1 MRMQACRWP
10 WLAALVGL
18 LALVALPAGA
28 LAADFGQPVAGQRV
42 YDRTGAL
49 AAGDI
54 ARIEERAAAVEQ
66 AGSPVVV
73 FLQARDTDYDQ
84 TVVDGRDLME
94 QWDVQS
100 VPDARDGVVIFFN
113 LKPDSLEHGT
123 YAVIAGKT
131 LIDSNVPQYELDRIA
146 ADMRPLLGDGDIA
159 GAIVLALERIERDV
173 TLGPPPPPEPSAA
186 ERFADDV
193 AGSPFS
199 ILNALSAA
207 LSAVA
212 GWLLVQRIPTRR
224 TSNAPVAP
232 ATFPPSN
239 LPPALAGSLVAGSV
253 GDTAIGATL
262 LDLTARGA
270 LAIEPEG
277 KKKIQM
283 RLLDESLVRPGYE
296 RLIWDAL
303 ADQAEPG
310 GVVTDKRLGKARSK
324 WSDIRTAIH
333 AELVERGWFDTRA
346 GEQRKPFWIAAVV
359 LYLLAGIAVVLAILA
374 GSPWAIVAVAL
385 PAALGTVAIILA
397 AMIPNTTPEGDE
409 VAAPWRGY
417 QRYLKSAGKNPQVDI
432 DLDTAVPYALA
443 LSAGQSFSKRLE
455 RASAAGY
462 LPAWMGG
469 PAASGAYANGFYPYW
484 IAFNSSVAPSSSGA
498 GGGSGA
504 SAGSGASGGSF

>member
-10 WLAALVGL
+10 WLAALVAL

-49 AAGDI
+49 EAGDV

-100 VPDARDGVVIFFN
+100 APDARDGVVIFFN
-113 LKPDSLEHGT
+113 LQPDNLEHGT

-131 LIDSNVPQYELDRIA
+131 LIDGSVPQYELDRIA

-159 GAIVLALERIERDV
+159 GAIVLALERIERDL

-199 ILNALSAA
+199 ILNALSVA

-224 TSNAPVAP
+224 TSDAPVAP
-232 ATFPPSN
+232 ATFPPSD

-283 RLLDESLVRPGYE
+283 RLLDESLVRSGYE

-303 ADQAEPG
+303 AGQAEPD
-310 GVVTDKRLGKARSK
+310 GVITDKRLGKVRSK
-324 WSDIRTAIH
+324 WGDVRAAIR
-333 AELVERGWFDTRA
+333 AELVERGWFDTGA
-346 GEQRKPFWIAAVV
+346 GERRKPFWIAA
-359 LYLLAGIAVVLAILA
+359 AV
-374 GSPWAIVAVAL
+374 
-385 PAALGTVAIILA
+385 LGTVAIILA

-443 LSAGQSFSKRLE
+443 LSAGQSFSKRLKE
-455 RASAAGY
+455 ASAAGY

-484 IAFNSSVAPSSSGA
+484 VAFNSSVAPSSSGA

-504 SAGSGASGGSF
+504 SGGSF